1 MDQCDDVR
9 LKIVD
14 LMNDFLSIK
23 MKRNTFPFL
32 RFISSGNWNERRN
45 YERQTEFPT
54 PETQDVEGW
63 SLTCES
69 VTPPPQNYIYLL
81 SSIQYF
87 KLILFFI
94 FCQNNN
100 KKCIVLLRFFALR
113 LFFLFPLFTHWCLC
127 KIFVLIASFVLE
139 IVTGRMINLFKTQ
152 PCLLLLQV

>member
-63 SLTCES
+63 LLTCES
-69 VTPPPQNYIYLL
+69 VTSPPKTTSTFFLPY
-81 SSIQYF
+81 SIF
-87 KLILFFI
+87 KLIYF

>member
-23 MKRNTFPFL
+23 MKRNTFPFV

-63 SLTCES
+63 SWHANPWPL
-69 VTPPPQNYIYLL
+69 PQNDIYLL
-81 SSIQYF
+81 SSVQYF
-87 KLILFFI
+87 KLVLVPFLSK
-94 FCQNNN
+94 QNNN
-100 KKCIVLLRFFALR
+100 KKVLYFSD
-113 LFFLFPLFTHWCLC
+113 FLL
-127 KIFVLIASFVLE
+127 
-139 IVTGRMINLFKTQ
+139 
-152 PCLLLLQV
+152 